1 MKIFRTDQIKRID
14 ELTILNEPV
23 RSVDLMERAAE
34 QLLRWIV
41 RNFDRTRRM
50 LVFTGPGNNGGD
62 GLALAR
68 LLSANRFVAEV
79 FNVKISDKTSDD
91 WNFNY
96 QRLINETPVIF
107 NSLEN
112 SEQFPFV
119 GHDDI
124 IIDAI
129 FGSGLTRPVTGLA
142 SEIIKKINHSGSVVV
157 SVDIPSGLFGEDNS
171 ANDPDSIVKAG
182 YTLSFEFPKLSF
194 MFPENARYTGEWTIL
209 PIGLHKGAVMSAE
222 TPYYF
227 IEEDFVS
234 SLLKKR
240 QKFDHKGKFGHGL
253 LVAGSYGRIG
263 AAVLSAKAAL
273 KTGMGL
279 LTCHVPGCG
288 YQILQSTVP
297 EAMVRTDKDDSKVTE
312 IGGTDIYD
320 SLGIGPGIGTGEE
333 TQKALHSFLLNRNK
347 PIVIDADGLNILG
360 MNSKWLSALSEN
372 CVLTPHLK
380 EFDRIAGNSGNS
392 YARLERQIEFS
403 SRYNCVVLLKGAYSS
418 VVTPDGKVSFN
429 STGNPGMATAG
440 SGDVLT
446 GIILSLLAQGYQ
458 PGTAAIVGAYLH
470 GLAGDIAASETGM
483 EALTASDI
491 IENIGNAFLKLKN
504 IVSL

>member
-112 SEQFPFV
+112 SKQFPFV

>member
-14 ELTILNEPV
+14 ELTIISEPI

-34 QLLRWIV
+34 QLLRWII
-41 RNFDRTRRM
+41 RNFDRTGRM

-68 LLSANRFVAEV
+68 LLSANRFIAEV

-107 NSLEN
+107 NSIEN
-112 SEQFPFV
+112 SDQFPFIEQ
-119 GHDDI
+119 DDI

-142 SEIIKKINHSGSVVV
+142 SDIIKKINHSGSTVL

-171 ANDPDSIVKAG
+171 ANDPESIVKAS
-182 YTLSFEFPKLSF
+182 YTLSFEFPKLCF
-194 MFPENARYTGEWTIL
+194 MFPENATYTGDWAVL
-209 PIGLHKGAVMSAE
+209 PIGLHKDAIRAE
-222 TPYYF
+222 ATSYNF
-227 IEEDFVS
+227 AEENYIS
-234 SLLKKR
+234 TLLKKR

-263 AAVLSAKAAL
+263 AAVLGAKAAL
-273 KTGMGL
+273 KTGIGL
-279 LTCHVPGCG
+279 LTCQIPGCG
-288 YQILQSTVP
+288 YQVLQSTVP
-297 EAMVRTDKDDSKVTE
+297 EAMVRTDKDDLAVTE
-312 IGGTDIYD
+312 IETTDIYD
-320 SLGIGPGIGTGEE
+320 SLGIGPGIGTGEK

-347 PIVIDADGLNILG
+347 PMVIDADGLNILG
-360 MNSKWLSALSEN
+360 MNSKWLNALSEN
-372 CVLTPHLK
+372 CILTPHIK
-380 EFDRIAGNSGNS
+380 EFERLAGNSGDS
-392 YARLERQIEFS
+392 YSRLERQIEFS
-403 SRYNCVVLLKGAYSS
+403 SRYNCVILLKGAYSS
-418 VVTPDGKVSFN
+418 ISTPDGNVSFN

-458 PGTAAIVGAYLH
+458 PGEAAILGAYIH
-470 GLAGDIAASETGM
+470 GLAGDIAASKTGM
-483 EALTASDI
+483 ESLIASDI
-491 IENIGNAFLKLKN
+491 IDNIGNAFLKLKN
-504 IVSL
+504 GVLL